1 MKKVIFIAL
10 LALVTVFA
18 FTACSGTSDGDV
30 TDTTQSLS
38 DLTSTTTEPDTS
50 ATDTTT
56 LTADESRTDG
66 SLSNDITSMRD
77 ENLSEALSGAV
88 TDVSED
94 VSDMMQ

>member
-10 LALVTVFA
+10 LALATVFA

-38 DLTSTTTEPDTS
+38 DLTSTAPDTS
-50 ATDTTT
+50 VADTTS
-56 LTADESRTDG
+56 LTSDESRTDS
-66 SLSNDITSMRD
+66 SLSSDITSMRD
-77 ENLSEALSGAV
+77 ENLSEALSGAM

>member
-10 LALVTVFA
+10 LALATVFA

-38 DLTSTTTEPDTS
+38 DLTSTAPETDASTS
-50 ATDTTT
+50 DTTT
-56 LTADESRTDG
+56 LTSDESRTDS
-66 SLSNDITSMRD
+66 SLSSDITSMRD
-77 ENLSEALSGAV
+77 ENLSEALSGAM